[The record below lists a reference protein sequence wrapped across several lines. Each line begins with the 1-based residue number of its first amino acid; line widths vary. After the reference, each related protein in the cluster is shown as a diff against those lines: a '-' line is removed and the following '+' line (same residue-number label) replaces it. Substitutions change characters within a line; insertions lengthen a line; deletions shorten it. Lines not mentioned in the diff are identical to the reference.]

1 MKHPYSS
8 IDEINKFLSE
18 QNLEEHEIFN
28 ADISINTYLNSIDI
42 KTKVIISFADTFNW
56 VVVTFIE
63 STLNT
68 DLYPTVFK
76 AKFDEMVYENDK
88 YLLIKGCHSNNR
100 KIGNYKI
107 IITPNR
113 KN

>member
-1 MKHPYSS
+1 MKL
-8 IDEINKFLSE
+8 INFFSE

-63 STLNT
+63 STPVVICIQLCLRQNLMKWYMKMINT
-68 DLYPTVFK
+68 FL
-76 AKFDEMVYENDK
+76 
-88 YLLIKGCHSNNR
+88 
-100 KIGNYKI
+100 
-107 IITPNR
+107 
-113 KN
+113 